1 MSDRDRIFTSALWQ
15 ELFRLANVKLNMSSS
30 YHPQTDGQPER
41 LNQCIEAFL
50 RCSVHATPNK
60 WSQWLSQAQHWYNTA
75 FHTALGKSPYEV
87 LFARKPTHFGVVDLG
102 QSTVPDVQTWL
113 EQRSLMQGLIHQQ
126 LLWAQQRMVSQA
138 NKHRQERQ
146 FSVGEMVYLK
156 LRPYVQLSVVNRA
169 CQKLSFR
176 FFGPYKILEKV
187 GKVAYRLDLP
197 ASSLVHP
204 VVHVSLLKQAVQP
217 GVQVCSSL
225 PDACV
230 NGAEDAQPEA
240 ILNR

>member
-1 MSDRDRIFTSALWQ
+1 
-15 ELFRLANVKLNMSSS
+15 
-30 YHPQTDGQPER
+30 
-41 LNQCIEAFL
+41 
-50 RCSVHATPNK
+50 
-60 WSQWLSQAQHWYNTA
+60 
-75 FHTALGKSPYEV
+75 
-87 LFARKPTHFGVVDLG
+87 
-102 QSTVPDVQTWL
+102 
-113 EQRSLMQGLIHQQ
+113 MQGLIHQQ
-126 LLWAQQRMVSQA
+126 LLRAHLVKKKKLLRAQQRMVSQA

-156 LRPYVQLSVVNRA
+156 LQPYVQLSVANRA
-169 CQKLSFR
+169 CQKLSFC

-197 ASSLVHP
+197 ACSLVHL

-230 NGAEDAQPEA
+230 NGVEDAQLEA
-240 ILNR
+240 ILNRRLVKRGRTTTSQVLMR